1 MKKSM
6 VFAAIT
12 AAIGLSSHAT
22 YAEDH
27 LEMEKC
33 QVIKEGKGLIK
44 EHKADCKS
52 KNHSCAGQNA
62 AADVE
67 SFILV
72 PTGECAKINAG
83 DFSGVDDNIKSK
95 IENAS

>member
-1 MKKSM
+1 MIY
-6 VFAAIT
+6 AAIT
-12 AAIGLSSHAT
+12 AAIGLTSQASL
-22 YAEDH
+22 AEEH

-33 QVIKEGKGLIK
+33 HVVKEGKGLIK

-62 AADVE
+62 AADLD

-83 DFSGVDDNIKSK
+83 DLSGVDENIRSK
-95 IENAS
+95 IEQVS